1 MKNLVA
7 CHDLWNIN
15 HGGFLWLDA
24 DFISSK
30 RKNEL
35 TAIWLNPHLPNFEKI
50 SGKIEVALEF
60 KRSHESCDM
69 MWVTS
74 REILYEDFIFDADG
88 PSEMEV
94 SRPDCKIL
102 LFKFF
107 LG

>member
-1 MKNLVA
+1 MIYGTLIMVVFFGWMQTLYRVKV
-7 CHDLWNIN
+7 
-15 HGGFLWLDA
+15 
-24 DFISSK
+24 
-30 RKNEL
+30 KNEL